1 MENQLIPYQE
11 TNIGTDINQNDISL
25 LQSGAIIIRNKDSQI
40 KDINDNIKE
49 LRTHIQK
56 LKEERKKAETALI
69 PIMAK
74 AEIDCLNIT
83 DGTIKYI
90 ERVKTAPLNKKN
102 LEKILT
108 SFFTDETLFNNLL
121 GIKSDNNIDQAEKRT
136 KYILKYIDETSQK
149 KKTVVLKG
157 VFN

>member
-11 TNIGTDINQNDISL
+11 TSIGTDMNQNDISL
-25 LQSGAIIIRNKDSQI
+25 LQSGAIIIRNKDSEI

-56 LKEERKKAETALI
+56 LKEERKKAETTLI

-74 AEIDCLNIT
+74 GEIDCLNIT
-83 DGTIKYI
+83 DGSIKYV
-90 ERVKTAPLNKKN
+90 ERIKTAPLNKKN